1 MGKDPWVLLN
11 AFPSTVLIH
20 VERRK
25 DEEEVGRGS
34 GERGWKKGAN
44 GGRRGRG
51 GGDVGGGGEATRGL
65 VSVFRGSA
73 YRHPT
78 ST

>member
-20 VERRK
+20 VERRRG
-25 DEEEVGRGS
+25 EEEVGRGS

-44 GGRRGRG
+44 GGDVGRAATWAGGRG
-51 GGDVGGGGEATRGL
+51 DAGARKRLPGEG
-65 VSVFRGSA
+65 V
-73 YRHPT
+73 
-78 ST
+78 